1 MKKSVGLLLGSV
13 ILVITGYYIGTGF
26 FKPEPEHVV
35 LYESAPQEQKM
46 AVVPAAFIS
55 NGTETPSLQAFN
67 EAFVKIAKN
76 VNPSIVTI
84 TTEKVIKTRV
94 NPVFPGFGDDDFFR
108 KFFDLPEGWSERKA
122 TTLGSGVI
130 VDKKGYILT
139 NNHVVEKGEKIKV
152 KLIDKKEYKAEIIG
166 TDPRTDLAVI
176 KIKAKDLKPAIL
188 GDSDA
193 LKVGEWVLA
202 IGSPFSE
209 NLAHTVTAGIVS
221 AKGRSNIIP
230 GASYESFIQT
240 DAAINPGNSG
250 GALVNIRGELVGINT
265 AIATNGA
272 VSGNL
277 GIGFAIPI
285 NLAKSVMSDLIEKGK
300 VIRAWLG
307 VKIQP
312 VDDRT
317 ARAMKIDTRDGA
329 LIAEVVEDS
338 PAEESGI
345 KVGDVIIKFDGK
357 KVEDPS
363 HLQNLVSNSEI
374 GKVKDLV
381 VIRGKKERK
390 LKVKLGELPESI
402 ETASRSTGKSF
413 SKLGIQVEELTPY
426 LAQEYGYDSDDEGV
440 IVTRIDR
447 ESEAA
452 RVLRP
457 GDIIQRIG
465 DKKTIDMSDYKNALE
480 DVSGEFI
487 LVLIKRKSGTFFV
500 TLEVPK

>member
-1 MKKSVGLLLGSV
+1 MKKIISLVAGSV
-13 ILVITGYYIGTGF
+13 ILVIIGYFIGTAF
-26 FKPEPEHVV
+26 LKPEPEHVV
-35 LYESAPQEQKM
+35 LYKSIPQEQKV
-46 AVVPAAFIS
+46 AVVPAAFVGS
-55 NGTETPSLQAFN
+55 ETEIPSLQAFN
-67 EAFVKIAKN
+67 EAFVKIAKD
-76 VNPSIVTI
+76 VNPSVVTI
-84 TTEKVIKTRV
+84 TTEKVIKTRM
-94 NPVFPGFGDDDFFR
+94 NPVFPGFGDDDFF
-108 KFFDLPEGWSERKA
+108 KQFFNLPEGWGERKA
-122 TTLGSGVI
+122 TALGSGVI
-130 VDKKGYILT
+130 VDEKGYILT

-152 KLIDKKEYKAEIIG
+152 ELIDKREYKAEIIG

-188 GDSDA
+188 GDSDN

-250 GALVNIRGELVGINT
+250 GALVNIRGELIGINT

-272 VSGNL
+272 TAGNL

-285 NLAKSVMSDLIEKGK
+285 NLSKKIMTDLIEKGK

-317 ARAMKIDTRDGA
+317 AKAMKLDTRNGA

-338 PAEESGI
+338 PAEEAGI
-345 KVGDVIIKFDGK
+345 KIGDVIIKFDGK
-357 KVEDPS
+357 EVKDPS
-363 HLQNLVSNSEI
+363 HLQNLASNSEV

-402 ETASRSTGKSF
+402 KTASKSTDKSF

-426 LAQEYGYDSDDEGV
+426 LAQEYGYDSADKGV
-440 IVTRIDR
+440 IVTTVDS

-457 GDIIQRIG
+457 GDILQRIV
-465 DKKTIDMSDYKNALE
+465 DKEIHTISDYKEAINDA
-480 DVSGEFI
+480 SGEYI
-487 LVLIKRKSGTFFV
+487 LVLVKRRNDTFFV